1 MNAKKLTEPSDSKE
15 NVWARS
21 RSLFSQAIRDL
32 GRNPMVVA
40 LIAAILIFYVLT
52 DGVLLRQEN
61 LSNLVV
67 QNGYILI
74 LAIGMVMV
82 IVGGHIDLS
91 AGSVAGFVGAV
102 SGVLA
107 VRLEMPAPAAILICL
122 LVGATIGAWQGF
134 WIAYVGVPS
143 FIVTLAGMITF
154 SGATLAVLG
163 DINIGSFPP
172 FYRAIGNGFVRF
184 GEDGVDSFTL
194 TATALVVVALVVIR
208 IRERRRRISF
218 GQSVDR
224 IGWFVAKLAFFSGAI
239 TYFGIMLANYKG
251 TPVVLIILTALL
263 IIYTVITQRSVIGRQ
278 IYAVGGNRVAANL
291 SGIRTKR
298 VDFLL
303 FVNMGILAGL
313 AGMVFT
319 ARLNLAGSNAGVGF
333 ELEAIAA
340 AFVGGAAVTGGIG
353 TVGGAIIGGLI
364 VGILN
369 NGMSIMGLGV
379 QWQLI
384 VKGLVLLAA
393 VAFGVISMARSGSFK
408 K

>member
-1 MNAKKLTEPSDSKE
+1 MNKKKPPVLQGSTTAFVDPPRSFLSKI
-15 NVWARS
+15 V
-21 RSLFSQAIRDL
+21 RDL

-40 LIAAILIFYVLT
+40 LIVAIVLFQVLT

-107 VRLEMPAPAAILICL
+107 VRLEIPAPLAILL
-122 LVGATIGAWQGF
+122 SLVVGALIGAWQGF

-163 DINIGSFPP
+163 DVNIGSFPEM
-172 FYRAIGNGFVRF
+172 YRAIGNGFINF
-184 GEDGVDSFTL
+184 GEGGIDPFTL
-194 TATALVVVALVVIR
+194 SLTGLVILTLIFLR
-208 IRERRRRISF
+208 IRTRRRRISF
-218 GQSVDR
+218 SQTVDSVT
-224 IGWFVAKLAFFSGAI
+224 WFVIKLALISVAVG
-239 TYFGIMLANYKG
+239 YFGTMLALYKG
-251 TPVVLIILTALL
+251 TPVVLIILGLLL
-263 IIYTVITQRSVIGRQ
+263 IIYTVITQGSVIGRQ
-278 IYAVGGNRVAANL
+278 VYAVGGNRAAAQL

-303 FVNMGILAGL
+303 FVNMGILAAL
-313 AGMVFT
+313 AGIVFT
-319 ARLNLAGSNAGVGF
+319 ARLNLAASSAGAGF
-333 ELEAIAA
+333 ELEAISA
-340 AFVGGAAVTGGIG
+340 AFVGGAAVTGGVG

-364 VGILN
+364 IGILN

-379 QWQLI
+379 QWQLV

-393 VAFGVISMARSGSFK
+393 VAFGVISMVRSGTFK

>member
-1 MNAKKLTEPSDSKE
+1 MNAKKLTETSESEKTRWPL
-15 NVWARS
+15 S
-21 RSLFSQAIRDL
+21 RSSLSQAIRDL

-40 LIAAILIFYVLT
+40 LVVTIFIFYVLT

-107 VRLEMPAPAAILICL
+107 VRLEIPALLAILLSL
-122 LVGATIGAWQGF
+122 LVGALIGAWQGF

-154 SGATLAVLG
+154 SGGTLAVLG
-163 DINIGSFPP
+163 DINIGSFPD
-172 FYRAIGNGFVRF
+172 FYRAVGNGFVHF
-184 GEDGVDSFTL
+184 GDEGIDPFTL
-194 TATALVVVALVVIR
+194 TATAVVVVALVVMQIR
-208 IRERRRRISF
+208 SRRRRVAF
-218 GQSVDR
+218 GESVDR
-224 IGWFVAKLAFFSGAI
+224 IAWFVAKLAFLSGAI
-239 TYFGIMLANYKG
+239 IYFGVMLANYKG
-251 TPVVLIILTALL
+251 TPVVLIILAALL
-263 IIYTVITQRSVIGRQ
+263 IFYTVITQRSVIGRQ
-278 IYAVGGNRVAANL
+278 VYAVGGNRAAANL

-303 FVNMGILAGL
+303 FVNMGVLAAL

-319 ARLNLAGSNAGVGF
+319 ARLNLAGSNAG
-333 ELEAIAA
+333 A
-340 AFVGGAAVTGGIG
+340 
-353 TVGGAIIGGLI
+353 
-364 VGILN
+364 
-369 NGMSIMGLGV
+369 
-379 QWQLI
+379 
-384 VKGLVLLAA
+384 
-393 VAFGVISMARSGSFK
+393 GS
-408 K
+408 

>member
-1 MNAKKLTEPSDSKE
+1 MNTKTSMKLPGSMNSFGSST
-15 NVWARS
+15 RS
-21 RSLFSQAIRDL
+21 FFGQAIRDL
-32 GRNPMVVA
+32 GRNPMVIA
-40 LIAAILIFYVLT
+40 LLVTILLFQLLT
-52 DGVLLRQEN
+52 NGILLRQEN

-107 VRLEMPAPAAILICL
+107 MRLEIPSPIAILLSL
-122 LVGATIGAWQGF
+122 LVGALIGAWQGF

-154 SGATLAVLG
+154 SGLTLAVLG
-163 DINIGSFPP
+163 DNNIGSFPD
-172 FYRAIGNGFVRF
+172 FYRSLGNGFVHF
-184 GEDGVDSFTL
+184 NEDGLDPFTL
-194 TATALVVVALVVIR
+194 AATLLTLMALTAMQIR
-208 IRERRRRISF
+208 SRRRRISF
-218 GQSVDR
+218 DQKVDSLA
-224 IGWFVAKLAFFSGAI
+224 WFVSKLAFLSVAI
-239 TYFGIMLANYKG
+239 LYFGIMLANYKG
-251 TPVVLIILTALL
+251 TPVVLIILGAL
-263 IIYTVITQRSVIGRQ
+263 IVIYTVITQRSVLGRQ
-278 IYAVGGNRVAANL
+278 VYAVGGNRDAAKL

-303 FVNMGILAGL
+303 FVNMGVLAGL
-313 AGMVFT
+313 AGIVFT
-319 ARLNLAGSNAGVGF
+319 ARLNLAATTGGTGF
-333 ELEAIAA
+333 ELEAISA
-340 AFVGGAAVTGGIG
+340 AFVGGAAVTGGVG
-353 TVGGAIIGGLI
+353 TVAGAIIGGLI
-364 VGILN
+364 IGILN

-379 QWQLI
+379 QWQLV

-393 VAFGVISMARSGSFK
+393 VAFGVISMMRSGSFK